1 MDKQRGRQRIEM
13 IRGRWISFRIM
24 AIELQSATVALIGYF
39 LWGMP
44 GLWAGLAYMLL
55 FGAYFLRKLP
65 TKAEVTIWL
74 NQEFPELEDSTGIL
88 LKQEADWN
96 LLEQL
101 QAAKITPRLELLKL
115 PLSFYKSVW
124 YTILFGIIGIILCV
138 VIQIRRGND
147 IVSTAPTFPTTLTEK
162 VIPGIQKVN
171 ITIVPPAYTGLAT
184 RSQASFHITTED
196 SSEVRWEIHTHA
208 VPGSIILQFSDS
220 TQLRMIPDSSGTTWH
235 VAKRITHTGFY
246 QVKMDSIL
254 SGFYQLQLI
263 PDQPPLIKVS
273 SPAPNTTIDFGRPP
287 LVNIHAQLS
296 DDYGLKSAAIV
307 ATIASGSGEAVKF
320 KEQQFAFDQGLPDH
334 PKLLNASK
342 TLNLAN
348 LGMKPR
354 DELYFHIAVTDTR
367 QQQTLSDVYI
377 VTLPDTAA
385 LFSLDGMVNA
395 VNIKPE
401 YFRSQRQIILETEA
415 LIHDKDSLGTTR
427 FNSKSNELGTDQKLL
442 RLRYGKFLGE
452 ESESNVGDPRVEDH
466 DHDHGDHDHQTEN
479 GADFGNAAK
488 ILDEFTD
495 KHDNAEDATFFDP
508 EIKKQLKAT
517 LTEMWKAELQL
528 RLYKPQEALPYEYK
542 ALRLLKDLQQKSRAF
557 VPKTGTKTTPLKPEK
572 RLTGEQDKISPAV
585 MKQIRDYND
594 PDAVIRAGIA
604 VLDGHVSP
612 EQLTN
617 NNNAT
622 VLRQSLARLTTAAS
636 REPGKYLNA
645 MAALQRIVQGQFKH
659 TDPVLAQQGLW
670 KLLSPAVMP
679 QPAQQ
684 QPGLLQDYYFRNI
697 KKTANP

>member
-1 MDKQRGRQRIEM
+1 MDKQGKQRIET
-13 IRGRWISFRIM
+13 IRGRWITLRIM
-24 AIELQSATVALIGYF
+24 AIELQSAAVALLGYV
-39 LWGMP
+39 LWGIP
-44 GLWAGLAYMLL
+44 GIWAGFAYMVI

-65 TKAEVTIWL
+65 KTADVTVWL
-74 NQEFPELEDSTGIL
+74 NQQFPELEDSAGIF
-88 LKQEADWN
+88 LKDANAMN

-101 QAAKITPRLELLKL
+101 QTAKISPRLQLLKL
-115 PLSFYKSVW
+115 PLSFYKSIW
-124 YTILFGIIGIILCV
+124 NTLLFATIAIILCV
-138 VIQIRRGND
+138 IIQIRRGGT
-147 IVSTAPTFPTTLTEK
+147 ITRELSEAPHTMVEK
-162 VIPGIQKVN
+162 VIPGIQRVA
-171 ITIVPPAYTGLAT
+171 ITITPPAYTGMPT
-184 RSQASFHITTED
+184 RSQVSYHITAED
-196 SSEVRWEIHTHA
+196 SAAVHWEIHTHA
-208 VPGSIILQFSDS
+208 VPNNISLLFSDS
-220 TQLRMIPDSSGTTWH
+220 TVLRMIPDSSGTTWQ
-235 VAKRITHTGFY
+235 ATKCITHTGFY
-246 QVKMDSIL
+246 QVKMDSVL

-263 PDQPPLIKVS
+263 PDQPPLIKVT
-273 SPAPNTTIDFGRPP
+273 SPAPNTTIDFGRMP

-296 DDYGLKSAAIV
+296 DDYGLKFATII

-320 KEQQFAFDQGLPDH
+320 REQQFAFDQGLSIK
-334 PKLLNASK
+334 PKQLNA
-342 TLNLAN
+342 TRALNLAG
-348 LGMKPR
+348 LGMKPG

-377 VTLPDTAA
+377 VTLPDTTA

-415 LIHDKDSLGTTR
+415 LIHDKDSLGITR

-466 DHDHGDHDHQTEN
+466 DHDHGDHEHHTDSP
-479 GADFGNAAK
+479 AFGDAAK

-585 MKQIRDYND
+585 MKQIKDYND
-594 PDAVIRAGIA
+594 PDAVLRVAIA

-612 EQLTN
+612 EQLTTG
-617 NNNAT
+617 NNAI
-622 VLRQSLARLTTAAS
+622 VLRQSLAKLTSAAS
-636 REPGKYLNA
+636 REPGKYLAA
-645 MAALQRIVQGQFKH
+645 MAALQRIVQGQSKNA
-659 TDPVLAQQGLW
+659 DPAIAQQGLW
-670 KLLSPAVMP
+670 KLLTPAVIP

-684 QPGLLQDYYFRNI
+684 QPSQLKEFYFRNI

>member
-1 MDKQRGRQRIEM
+1 MNKQRGRQRIEM

-24 AIELQSATVALIGYF
+24 AIELQSATVALLGYV
-39 LWGMP
+39 LWGIP
-44 GLWAGLAYMLL
+44 GIWAGLAYMLL

-65 TKAEVTIWL
+65 TREEVTVWL
-74 NQEFPELEDSTGIL
+74 NQEYPELEDSTGIL
-88 LKQEADWN
+88 LKKEEDMN

-101 QAAKITPRLELLKL
+101 QVAKISPRLELLKL

-124 YTILFGIIGIILCV
+124 YTILFGIIAMILCV
-138 VIQIRRGND
+138 IIQIRRSNE
-147 IVSTAPTFPTTLTEK
+147 IICALPVPPKMLTEK
-162 VIPGIQKVN
+162 VIPGIQSVK
-171 ITIVPPAYTGLAT
+171 ITITPPSYTGMPI
-184 RSQASFHITTED
+184 RSQGSFHITAED
-196 SSEVRWEIHTHA
+196 SSVIHWEIHTRA
-208 VPGSIILQFSDS
+208 VPGIITLQFSDS
-220 TQLRMIPDSSGTTWH
+220 SQLRMVPDSTGSIWH
-235 VAKRITHTGFY
+235 ASKCITHTGFY
-246 QVKMDSIL
+246 QVRMDSVL

-273 SPAPNTTIDFGRPP
+273 SPAPNTSIDFGRAP

-320 KEQQFAFDQGLPDH
+320 KEQQFTFDQGLPNH
-334 PKLLNASK
+334 PKQLNASK
-342 TLNLAN
+342 TLNLAS
-348 LGMKPR
+348 LGMKPG

-452 ESESNVGDPRVEDH
+452 ESESNVGDPRAE
-466 DHDHGDHDHQTEN
+466 DHDHGDHDHQPDN
-479 GADFGNAAK
+479 GSDFGNAVK

-572 RLTGEQDKISPAV
+572 RLTGDQDKISPAII
-585 MKQIRDYND
+585 KQIKEHND

-612 EQLTN
+612 QQLTSG
-617 NNNAT
+617 NNAA

-645 MAALQRIVQGQFKH
+645 MAALQRIVQGTFKN
-659 TDPVLAQQGLW
+659 TDPAIAQQGLW